1 MSQIYWLSYFSGLSF
16 LGFGFSCFFSNKM
29 VLEFERYQ
37 LARFRTTTGFFQIV
51 GAIGL
56 LCASQSGLI
65 WSISSL
71 GIKRFNASR
80 LYRSFKNKRQLD
92 SIVSFSFLYGFKR
105 LYFLA
110 DYFIFLSCLFA
121 IIVLYL

>member
-1 MSQIYWLSYFSGLSF
+1 MSEIYWLSYFSGLSF

-37 LARFRTTTGFFQIV
+37 LARFRTTTGFFQVV

-71 GIKRFNASR
+71 GLSILMLLGFIVR
-80 LYRSFKNKRQLD
+80 LKVKDNWIQSFPSLFYMVLNG
-92 SIVSFSFLYGFKR
+92 Y
-105 LYFLA
+105 
-110 DYFIFLSCLFA
+110 IFWQTTLFF
-121 IIVLYL
+121 